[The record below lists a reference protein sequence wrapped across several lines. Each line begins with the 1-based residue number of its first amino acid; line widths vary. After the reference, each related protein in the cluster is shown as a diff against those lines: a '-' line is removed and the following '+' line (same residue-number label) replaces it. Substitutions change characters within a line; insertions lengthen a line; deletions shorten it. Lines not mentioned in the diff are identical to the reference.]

1 MGSPWTYLGTL
12 LLIIFI
18 FNEANGHG
26 IFFGMPPPDH
36 NYHHHHHHNHSG
48 SSQRR
53 SPQHPSDFMMFH
65 GSWNNSR
72 KNAAQQPPASIF
84 DKIGMRHHTH
94 GHHSHDHY
102 YQGQRPP
109 SWPQKP
115 PPPKPVAV
123 RPPINP
129 SHKVERK
136 PGKINLLLGIT
147 GSLSADRMPSII
159 KSLQEGY
166 EEILDI
172 KAVATKASLEF
183 FDPNDLEEYGVMVY
197 EDKDMHEGG
206 RFVKRGDPVL
216 LIELGNWADIML
228 IAPVTGNTIGSIGHN
243 LGYNLLTVIVL
254 NWSPDKKLF
263 WAPSVPKNMWTNS
276 LDTRQNLYKR
286 QNFVEICPTK
296 NGSFAEVSD
305 IAKIVHETIDE
316 EYKNKKSSPAPETSN
331 APVHARR

>member
-1 MGSPWTYLGTL
+1 
-12 LLIIFI
+12 
-18 FNEANGHG
+18 
-26 IFFGMPPPDH
+26 
-36 NYHHHHHHNHSG
+36 
-48 SSQRR
+48 
-53 SPQHPSDFMMFH
+53 MFH
-65 GSWNNSR
+65 GSSWNNSR
-72 KNAAQQPPASIF
+72 KNAPQRPPANIF
-84 DKIGMRHHTH
+84 DKIGMPTHVHHTH
-94 GHHSHDHY
+94 DHY
-102 YQGQRPP
+102 HNQGERPS
-109 SWPQKP
+109 SWPQKS
-115 PPPKPVAV
+115 PPPKPAV
-123 RPPINP
+123 SSIEKKPKENKKKSYDDPEDPAPTRTVKSGRKIRPPIDP
-129 SHKVERK
+129 SHTVERK

-166 EEILDI
+166 EDILDI

-183 FDPNDLEEYGVMVY
+183 FDPNDLQEYGVMVY

-206 RFVKRGDPVL
+206 RFMKRGDPVL

-228 IAPVTGNTIGSIGHN
+228 IAPVTGNTIGSIGNN

-276 LDTRQNLYKR
+276 LDTRQNIYKR
-286 QNFVEICPTK
+286 QNFVEICPAK

-305 IAKIVHETIDE
+305 IAKFVHETIDDE
-316 EYKNKKSSPAPETSN
+316 LKKKKSNPAPETSN